1 MAWANSGQNERA
13 ITEFSQSLKLD
24 PQNFNVVKNRAR
36 CWERTANP
44 AKAIDDYA
52 ARDKIDPTDA
62 DVCRRLGQILTSDG
76 LNEIDPKK
84 IVLLAM
90 DLSDSKAG
98 SQIPTTRAWP
108 SGDVRSRALIRSKI
122 VRQKGGD
129 PVATKLCEMT
139 GWTNYGDINAL
150 STAHARAGDFATAVK
165 WASKALELAP
175 EDLKS
180 PYREISTTI
189 DVRPRRRKSPDR

>member
-1 MAWANSGQNERA
+1 MVIELAVIRGMRSSRSTRRLADLNKSVRLDPEDAVSYGVRGVVWANLGQNERA

-24 PQNFNVVKNRAR
+24 PQNFNVVKNRAK

-44 AKAIDDYA
+44 AKAVDDYA
-52 ARDKIDPTDA
+52 LAMRIDPNDA

-90 DLSDSKAG
+90 DLSDSKAWKPNSDDASLLREMYDLG
-98 SQIPTTRAWP
+98 
-108 SGDVRSRALIRSKI
+108 ALGRSKI

-129 PVATKLCEMT
+129 PACDE
-139 GWTNYGDINAL
+139 AL
-150 STAHARAGDFATAVK
+150 RVDRLG
-165 WASKALELAP
+165 ELW
-175 EDLKS
+175 
-180 PYREISTTI
+180 
-189 DVRPRRRKSPDR
+189 